1 MVVCQDVPIPLG
13 LPEQAATS
21 RAPHERGRGHVENGN
36 IRLARDFEEMNAL
49 ATIAIFAAILYRMW
63 RLYGP
68 VEVVNPDNRNLDLP
82 PDRQGSGVM
91 P

>member
-1 MVVCQDVPIPLG
+1 MVVCQDIPIPLG
-13 LPEQAATS
+13 KTGQTATES
-21 RAPHERGRGHVENGN
+21 AENERGRGYASNGN
-36 IRLARDFEEMNAL
+36 IRLARDIEEMNAL

-68 VEVVNPDNRNLDLP
+68 VEGVNPDRGCPDMP
-82 PDRQGSGVM
+82 PDRQGTGVM